1 MEPIAADSRAR
12 LCRSCDKPV
21 YDSKSMTRA
30 ELHTLIMKTE
40 GVLPCLRLHRRPDG
54 TIVTKG
60 CVSALY
66 RSSRTLWLKAAA
78 LAVGFWSAVVGLRS
92 ALEARMA
99 TPATP
104 ASSIAVEEEESVVM
118 GLGTFR
124 KPRDERPAWL
134 RPPQKRSDIDRAPPL
149 RHLASEEELLPP
161 AWRD

>member
-1 MEPIAADSRAR
+1 MRSRSLPRIIIPIPCTADWRAMEPIAADSRAR

-30 ELHTLIMKTE
+30 ELHTLIM
-40 GVLPCLRLHRRPDG
+40 
-54 TIVTKG
+54 
-60 CVSALY
+60 
-66 RSSRTLWLKAAA
+66 
-78 LAVGFWSAVVGLRS
+78 
-92 ALEARMA
+92 
-99 TPATP
+99 
-104 ASSIAVEEEESVVM
+104 
-118 GLGTFR
+118 